1 MRRDTINQLI
11 AVGAMVACM
20 AVSAV
25 LAVGLTSSGGRNK
38 LVYTDRAVD
47 GDPPEV
53 AAGIALGAF
62 RGLFVNILWIRAND
76 LKEEGRFYEAMDLAK
91 MITRLQPRF
100 PHVWVFHAWNMAYN
114 ISVSTQTPEE
124 RWQWV
129 QAGINLLRNE
139 GIPANP
145 SDLLLHK
152 ELAWIFL
159 HKIGGYMDDANLH
172 YRRWLAAEWSDV
184 LGPPPPRDVRD
195 RDLAFAIKRYADW
208 LRPIAEAPE
217 APEDVVAREPST
229 RELVRVLR
237 EKTGQQ
243 PDFTLARYYS
253 RMTMVAKSGF
263 RAYDESRM
271 MPQEREF
278 LALVM
283 DPQYAKAWDALIP
296 FLRRRMLIEVYHMEP
311 ERMLAYTEKFGPLDW
326 RHHASHA
333 LYWGQR
339 GVENAQLRVGELNK
353 KDFDFVNSGRI
364 VVQALQE
371 LWRSSE
377 VSYDYMGFI
386 RQPENPG
393 IYYNGSPNI
402 HFIESYGKYL
412 QDYIDLSWVDRKS
425 RVYNMYAAG
434 YENFVKDAIR
444 FLYRRGDKARAQKMK
459 DDLAGWEWRNMND
472 RERIEQFALSLDDFV
487 KKELEDALTRPSVA
501 REEVVAALQGAFT
514 DGLLGGDK
522 ELFDNQV
529 AYAGIVHAYFFSQQG
544 YKNNLD
550 PHQLRMAQMDPDFGV
565 QAGTTFAL
573 FLTELDLDEAV
584 RAYDMAP
591 SDLRVFGYDA
601 VVEKF
606 KAGMDALAREGK
618 GRPFAEAFPEPP
630 GLAEYRDA
638 KAERERERGRMPG
651 VELK

>member
-1 MRRDTINQLI
+1 MRRDTINQMI
-11 AVGAMVACM
+11 AAGLMVVCM
-20 AVSAV
+20 AASAV

-76 LKEEGRFYEAMDLAK
+76 LKEEGRFYEAMDLAN

-114 ISVSTQTPEE
+114 ISVSTQTPQE

-129 QAGINLLRNE
+129 QAGVNLLRNQ

-195 RDLAFAIKRYADW
+195 RDLAFATKRYADW

-229 RELVRVLR
+229 RELVKVLR
-237 EKTGQQ
+237 ERAGLQ
-243 PDFTLARYYS
+243 PDFNLARYYS

-271 MPQEREF
+271 APQEREF
-278 LALVM
+278 LAIVT
-283 DPQYAKAWDALIP
+283 DPQHAKAWEALIP
-296 FLRRRMLIEVYHMEP
+296 FLRRRMLIDVYHMEP
-311 ERMLAYTEKFGPLDW
+311 ERMLAYTEKYGPLDW
-326 RHHASHA
+326 RHYASHA
-333 LYWGQR
+333 LYWGER

-353 KDFDFVNSGRI
+353 TDFDFTNSGRI

-371 LWRSSE
+371 LWRSSD

-386 RQPENPG
+386 RSPESPG

-412 QDYIDLSWVDRKS
+412 NEYIALSIFDRKS

-444 FLYRRGDKARAQKMK
+444 YLYRRGDKARAQKMK

-472 RERIEQFALSLDDFV
+472 DARTEQFALSLDDFV

-501 REEVVAALQGAFT
+501 REEVVGALQGAFT
-514 DGLLGGDK
+514 DGLLGRDS
-522 ELFDNQV
+522 ELFRSQV
-529 AYAGIVHAYFFSQQG
+529 EYAGLIHAYFFSQQG

-573 FLTELDLDEAV
+573 FLRELDLDEAA
-584 RAYDMAP
+584 RAFDEAP
-591 SDLRVFGYDA
+591 PDLRLYGYDA

-606 KAGMDALAREGK
+606 KVGMDELAKAGN
-618 GRPFAEAFPEPP
+618 GRPFAMTFPEPP
-630 GLAEYRDA
+630 GLDEFRRV
-638 KAERERERGRMPG
+638 KAARERERGRMPG